1 MKCNDFLSHQ
11 VVEAASI
18 VAKLQHGGERRLDE
32 LKVVEGENLFDG
44 DLSIL
49 IPICSLDKVFQ
60 KVADQCEL
68 LCDHRNYQE
77 DLKHNSPDPETV

>member
-1 MKCNDFLSHQ
+1 MIFSSHQ
-11 VVEAASI
+11 VVEAASV

-32 LKVVEGENLFDG
+32 LKVVEGENLLDG

-49 IPICSLDKVFQ
+49 ILISSLNKVFQ

-68 LCDHRNYQE
+68 LCDHRNFQE